1 MGLHPLHKDMANK
14 DNYVASAGLSRYH
27 RLKLNRERAE
37 HEIESF
43 VESMECDDEDN
54 VHYLLTQVTNL

>member
-1 MGLHPLHKDMANK
+1 MADE

-43 VESMECDDEDN
+43 VESMECDNEDN
-54 VHYLLTQVTNL
+54 VHHSLTQVTNL